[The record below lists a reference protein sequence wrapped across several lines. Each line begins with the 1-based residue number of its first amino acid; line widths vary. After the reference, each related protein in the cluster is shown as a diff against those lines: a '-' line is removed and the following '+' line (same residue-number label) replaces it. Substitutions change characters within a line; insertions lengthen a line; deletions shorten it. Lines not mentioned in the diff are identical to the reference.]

1 VTALTEWASKQRL
14 GDMLPR
20 PIEALTTTVEEAI
33 EVQQRVAAPVVA
45 KASGISHKSD
55 RSLVRHDL
63 DAEALRACWADL
75 AESGDGT
82 VLVAQQVRGELEL
95 LVGGSRDEQF
105 GALVTIGL
113 GGVTAEID
121 PDVVS
126 LLVPVEPGE
135 LERAIRRLRAAP
147 LFFGFRGR
155 AAVDLD
161 RLGRVVDAVARLLV
175 TDPTVEE
182 VDCNPVV
189 IAQGR
194 AVVLDALVV
203 VSEDGGVRN
212 DQRVTG

>member
-1 VTALTEWASKQRL
+1 VTALTEWTSKQLL
-14 GDMLPR
+14 GDTLPR
-20 PIEALTTTVEEAI
+20 PIEALTTSVEDAI
-33 EVQQRVAAPVVA
+33 EMQQRVAAPVVA
-45 KASGISHKSD
+45 KASGIPHKSD
-55 RSLVRHDL
+55 RGLVRCNL
-63 DAEALRACWADL
+63 DAESLRACWADL
-75 AESGDGT
+75 AEAGDGT
-82 VLVAQQVRGELEL
+82 VLIAQEVRGELEL

-113 GGVTAEID
+113 GGVTAEVD

-126 LLVPVEPGE
+126 LLVPTEPGE
-135 LERAIRRLRAAP
+135 LERSIRRLRAAP

-161 RLGRVVDAVARLLV
+161 ELGRVVDAVARLLV
-175 TDPTVEE
+175 TDPTVDE

-189 IAQGR
+189 ITEGR

-203 VSEDGGVRN
+203 VSEDRGLHA